1 MHSQTKLSRQ
11 QSEIDFAPLDY
22 FEIKFLDRWVE
33 IKLGA
38 HSSGVV
44 TERCEGI
51 FRSNREMHKSEII
64 IRNLDK
70 TMELSRQSFLVI
82 AFAFKR

>member
-1 MHSQTKLSRQ
+1 
-11 QSEIDFAPLDY
+11 LDY
-22 FEIKFLDRWVE
+22 FEIKFWIDGLK